1 MKENHTDDMES
12 RIIFVAQKM
21 FIEKGF
27 TETSMSDI
35 AAQVGINRPGLHYYF
50 RTKER
55 MFQAVFGQI
64 VLSFL
69 PEIKD
74 IMIQQNVPFDKRIEN
89 IIDAY
94 YGKICKE
101 NPDLPL
107 FMIREINRDVNHL
120 LLTIKELGLLGYTE
134 EIATSIGQEMN
145 NGSLKKIPLRTV
157 FLTFYGLLIMPWLT
171 RNLTSAIF
179 LDKNESF
186 DDFLTKWKVC
196 IVMQMK
202 NLVMQ
207 E

>member
-12 RIIFVAQKM
+12 RIIFVAKKM

-101 NPDLPL
+101 NPDLP
-107 FMIREINRDVNHL
+107 
-120 LLTIKELGLLGYTE
+120 
-134 EIATSIGQEMN
+134 
-145 NGSLKKIPLRTV
+145 
-157 FLTFYGLLIMPWLT
+157 
-171 RNLTSAIF
+171 
-179 LDKNESF
+179 
-186 DDFLTKWKVC
+186 
-196 IVMQMK
+196 
-202 NLVMQ
+202 
-207 E
+207 